1 MFNQT
6 HFIVCLYCIR
16 SKKFKNMKFFEEFD
30 YILLS
35 IISSMVKSNIEKSF
49 NFFSFFFF
57 SFPSSFQVLNIA
69 LMNLGGG
76 RLLLDTWGV
85 L

>member
-1 MFNQT
+1 
-6 HFIVCLYCIR
+6 
-16 SKKFKNMKFFEEFD
+16 MKIFEEFD
-30 YILLS
+30 YILLLS
-35 IISSMVKSNIEKSF
+35 FTVKSNIEKSF
-49 NFFSFFFF
+49 NFFSIFF

>member
-1 MFNQT
+1 
-6 HFIVCLYCIR
+6 
-16 SKKFKNMKFFEEFD
+16 MKIFEEFD

-35 IISSMVKSNIEKSF
+35 IISSMMKSNIEKSF
-49 NFFSFFFF
+49 NFFSFFF